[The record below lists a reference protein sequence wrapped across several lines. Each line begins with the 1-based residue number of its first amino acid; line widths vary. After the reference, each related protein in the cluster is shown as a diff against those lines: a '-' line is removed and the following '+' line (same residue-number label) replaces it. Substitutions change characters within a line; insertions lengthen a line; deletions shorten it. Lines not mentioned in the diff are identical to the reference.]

1 MKALRFL
8 ASRWVLSFVG
18 VAIVALLVWFFGP
31 LLAWLEGWVAR
42 LVIVL
47 VLLIVWAA
55 ANLTLDL
62 FRRRREQRL
71 EKGVT
76 ETTANA
82 EEQGGSEEAAAL
94 RERMST
100 ALGLLKKVRGT
111 RGYLYEQPWY
121 VIIGPPGAGKT
132 TALLNSGLKFP
143 LAAEMGQGAVAG
155 VGGTRL
161 CDWWF
166 TENAVL
172 IDTAG
177 RYTTQDSNAA
187 VDRAG
192 WDAFLEMLHRTRP
205 RQPLNGVI
213 VAIALSDVA
222 AAPKN
227 EQIAHARAVRRR
239 IKELEERL
247 NIRLPVY
254 LMLTKSDLIAG
265 FAEFF
270 DDLDRER
277 REQVWGVTF
286 PFGKGATAT
295 PVAQFPDE
303 LQLLVDRL
311 NDRLFDRLQA
321 EQSPDRRALIAGFP
335 TQIASLA
342 QPLQG
347 FLTEAFGGSKLD
359 PAPLLR
365 GVYFASGTQE
375 GSPIDRLTGVMM
387 RAFGLDQRRAAALRP
402 VQGRSYF
409 LGQLVSRVIF
419 GEAMLVS
426 EPPSAHLRRLILRS
440 ASYAVVALLTLG
452 VAGWL
457 VLNKSASEREI
468 GEMSAA
474 LDTYERIAKDTT
486 FDPVNDADLPRL
498 LPLLDAARDLANAT
512 KAGTPLLAG
521 FDLSQTAKLRSGAA
535 GVYRHALGY
544 ALLPRLVWRLEAQMR
559 GYFTQPDFL
568 YEATRVYLM
577 LGGQGPLDRAL
588 VKEWMTYDWQ
598 AQYSGPANIAVVADL
613 QRHLDALLAEPLP
626 AVGLDDSLVAKAR
639 TTFSRVSLASRAYS
653 RIKPSAAAQSLPP
666 WRPSEALGR
675 AGGSVFTRA
684 SGKKLSDGIPGFLT
698 VDGFHKVLLP
708 ALSTATREVA
718 SESWVLGQ
726 KVPGNLDLAQQS
738 EVANDVVKQYLEDYA
753 KAWDGLLQDLEIAP
767 LRSLN
772 QASQDLYILAS
783 KQSPLKEL
791 LTAIARQL
799 TLSEPPKSSTV
810 EAVAA
815 EAEKAAKDKAASV
828 SPTVAKSTA
837 LASLLAGQAGS
848 KQLHG
853 NLEAV
858 LVAPAPRDVEPV
870 LEVARLRVGA
880 REIGDQR
887 GLGGR
892 GREEAGAEDRIEQMH
907 ARGDGFGDARGRAHD
922 LGREI
927 HELGVRLEE
936 REELHARRQRF
947 EKAVEAHEAG
957 VGLRGARERLDDARR
972 QFPQQFAR
980 ARRARA
986 AIAPG
991 MPAAHRRGDGRT
1003 FAEAEAGE
1011 GRERA
1016 RIVLEPRE
1024 HERAGAGL
1032 ARRVLEQAAIMR
1044 GDRLEH
1050 AAQPCAECL
1059 AVREAHEGREPFP
1072 LVRVLGQR
1080 LGLLV
1085 GDHLQAV
1092 LDRAQ
1097 EGVGGFEIGDRLGRS
1112 TSRGGER
1119 LQRRDRRGH
1128 AQFRIAPAPDQ
1139 LLGLRVEFDLAD
1151 AAAPDLHVVAVQ
1163 RDLPA
1168 AAMRL
1173 DLALDRVD
1181 VGDGREIEMP
1191 APHEGPQGRE
1201 ELLARLPVACHRAR
1215 LDHRGAFPVLADAL
1229 VIGLGRERGERHGRG
1244 RRIGAQAQVGAE
1256 HVAVLVAR
1264 FHDPDEV
1271 AHELDEDRLQ
1281 IVRIGAAHALGV
1293 VEDDEVDVGGIVEF
1307 ARPQLAHAEHDEP
1320 RALLGCG
1327 LVGKDQAVAPRR
1339 LAQQVAAGEVEGGLG
1354 RARDRG
1360 RHLRHVPQARYV
1372 GQRDRQRRALFHL
1385 AQALH
1390 QGEGLDR
1397 PAELLARLGER
1408 RLEAL
1413 VRALAQQARGIF
1425 RIAQHERRE
1434 VRGIAEDRAEG
1445 GGGGLAGREFPGE

>member
-31 LLAWLEGWVAR
+31 LLPWFEGWGAR
-42 LVIVL
+42 LAIVL
-47 VLLIVWAA
+47 GLLIVWAA
-55 ANLTLDL
+55 ANLTLD
-62 FRRRREQRL
+62 FVRRRREQRL

-791 LTAIARQL
+791 LVAIARQL

-848 KQLHG
+848 TPARPPGYEIDERYRPLRELVTPPGSAPIDQVLKLLDDMRQQL
-853 NLEAV
+853 
-858 LVAPAPRDVEPV
+858 
-870 LEVARLRVGA
+870 ARLNA
-880 REIGDQR
+880 
-887 GLGGR
+887 
-892 GREEAGAEDRIEQMH
+892 
-907 ARGDGFGDARGRAHD
+907 
-922 LGREI
+922 
-927 HELGVRLEE
+927 
-936 REELHARRQRF
+936 
-947 EKAVEAHEAG
+947 AG
-957 VGLRGARERLDDARR
+957 VGAPAVPTTDDPSLALRAESQRQPQPLGRWLAAMGEQSTALRSGGAR
-972 QFPQQFAR
+972 
-980 ARRARA
+980 
-986 AIAPG
+986 
-991 MPAAHRRGDGRT
+991 
-1003 FAEAEAGE
+1003 
-1011 GRERA
+1011 
-1016 RIVLEPRE
+1016 
-1024 HERAGAGL
+1024 
-1032 ARRVLEQAAIMR
+1032 
-1044 GDRLEH
+1044 
-1050 AAQPCAECL
+1050 
-1059 AVREAHEGREPFP
+1059 
-1072 LVRVLGQR
+1072 
-1080 LGLLV
+1080 
-1085 GDHLQAV
+1085 
-1092 LDRAQ
+1092 
-1097 EGVGGFEIGDRLGRS
+1097 
-1112 TSRGGER
+1112 
-1119 LQRRDRRGH
+1119 
-1128 AQFRIAPAPDQ
+1128 
-1139 LLGLRVEFDLAD
+1139 
-1151 AAAPDLHVVAVQ
+1151 
-1163 RDLPA
+1163 
-1168 AAMRL
+1168 
-1173 DLALDRVD
+1173 
-1181 VGDGREIEMP
+1181 
-1191 APHEGPQGRE
+1191 
-1201 ELLARLPVACHRAR
+1201 
-1215 LDHRGAFPVLADAL
+1215 
-1229 VIGLGRERGERHGRG
+1229 
-1244 RRIGAQAQVGAE
+1244 
-1256 HVAVLVAR
+1256 
-1264 FHDPDEV
+1264 
-1271 AHELDEDRLQ
+1271 
-1281 IVRIGAAHALGV
+1281 
-1293 VEDDEVDVGGIVEF
+1293 
-1307 ARPQLAHAEHDEP
+1307 
-1320 RALLGCG
+1320 
-1327 LVGKDQAVAPRR
+1327 
-1339 LAQQVAAGEVEGGLG
+1339 QQVATAYNGVNGPGRLCAPAVNGRFPFVPGSSNETPLDDFAKLFSPGGLIDG
-1354 RARDRG
+1354 FFNT
-1360 RHLRHVPQARYV
+1360 HLRPYVNTTGKTWTPQAVDGVSAPLSPADITQFQRAAVIRDLFFASGSSTISVRFDITPVELDAGASQVNLELDGTSVTYAHGPARSTQITWPGPNGMTNVRLVFNPPPSGGTGVLSENGPWAMFRLFGRGSLQQAGSPERYLLTFTL
-1372 GQRDRQRRALFHL
+1372 GDRRAAFEIRAGSVMNPFAPGVLQDF
-1385 AQALH
+1385 
-1390 QGEGLDR
+1390 R
-1397 PAELLARLGER
+1397 CPAVNG
-1408 RLEAL
+1408 
-1413 VRALAQQARGIF
+1413 
-1425 RIAQHERRE
+1425 
-1434 VRGIAEDRAEG
+1434 
-1445 GGGGLAGREFPGE
+1445 